1 LKFSNGILVG
11 ASDSSLRPAAW
22 LSRENPLACVWVRDA
37 GLSNELLVCSLGFIA
52 TPPMNLDAKSFLFQ
66 LLNTP
71 SPSGFEAAGQ
81 KVWLTYV
88 RQFADSVQNDAYGNA
103 WATLRGTK
111 DSFCLMLEA
120 HADEIGFMVQ
130 NVSEEGFLSVVRTG
144 GSDRA
149 IARGKRVYILG
160 DKGPALGVVGNT
172 AVHLRDGDSDKVPQ
186 VHELFIDIGARD
198 RAEVES
204 RGLRVGHP
212 AVFADEAVELLP
224 GKIVGRAID
233 NRIGSFIL
241 SQVLVNLS
249 QAGERPA
256 ATIQALNAVQEEIG
270 GHGAKMASY
279 RLKPDLA
286 IVLDVTHATDSPG
299 IDRNKHG
306 AVKLGAGPT
315 VTHGTAN
322 HPQLVQLLLR
332 AAGEAGVP
340 IQHEASSRT
349 TGTDTD
355 HVFLTRN
362 GVPSAL
368 VSIPL
373 RYMHSTVEMVDFAD
387 VKRCIALLTRLVQ
400 SLRSPDQITLNLST

>member
-1 LKFSNGILVG
+1 
-11 ASDSSLRPAAW
+11 
-22 LSRENPLACVWVRDA
+22 
-37 GLSNELLVCSLGFIA
+37 
-52 TPPMNLDAKSFLFQ
+52 
-66 LLNTP
+66 
-71 SPSGFEAAGQ
+71 
-81 KVWLTYV
+81 
-88 RQFADSVQNDAYGNA
+88 
-103 WATLRGTK
+103 
-111 DSFCLMLEA
+111 
-120 HADEIGFMVQ
+120 
-130 NVSEEGFLSVVRTG
+130 
-144 GSDRA
+144 
-149 IARGKRVYILG
+149 
-160 DKGPALGVVGNT
+160 
-172 AVHLRDGDSDKVPQ
+172 
-186 VHELFIDIGARD
+186 IDIGARS
-198 RAEVES
+198 RTEVES

-224 GKIVGRAID
+224 DKIVGRAID

-241 SQVLVNLS
+241 SQVLADLS
-249 QAGERPA
+249 QSDERPA

-279 RLKPDLA
+279 RLKPDVA

-322 HPQLVQLLLR
+322 HPQLVQFLLQ
-332 AAGEAGVP
+332 AAEETGVP
-340 IQHEASSRT
+340 VQHEASSRT

-355 HVFLTRN
+355 QIFLTRA

-387 VKRCIALLTRLVQ
+387 VKRCISLLTRLVR
-400 SLRSPDQITLNLST
+400 LLHSPDQVKVDLLS